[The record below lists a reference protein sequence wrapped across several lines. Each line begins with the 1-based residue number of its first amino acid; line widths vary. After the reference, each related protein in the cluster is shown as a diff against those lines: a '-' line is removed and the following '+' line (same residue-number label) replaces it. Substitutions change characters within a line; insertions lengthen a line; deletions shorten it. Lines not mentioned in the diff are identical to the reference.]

1 MTERLLV
8 IGGDAAGMSAAS
20 QARRRRPADDLD
32 IVVLERSGWIS
43 FSACGEPYFIAG
55 EVTELEHLLARR
67 PEQFAADDIQVRMH
81 TEATAI
87 DPDRRLVEAT
97 GPDGPLTFHYDHLVY
112 ATGAAPIIPD
122 IRDAD
127 AEGAFTLRTLDDAA
141 AIEEAARTATQAVV
155 VGGGYIGI
163 EVAEALQRRG
173 IPTTIVTSGETVMN
187 RALDQD
193 MGQLATEE
201 IRAQGVDVHPG
212 IRVRCLVDGGGA
224 VVGVEADEDVLPAD
238 LVVIGVGAAP
248 EVSLAT
254 SAGVALGPTGAI
266 AVDDR
271 QRTSVDGIWAAGDC
285 AEARHFVSGLPVN
298 TQLGTVAN
306 KQGRV
311 AGINLGG
318 GDATFPGVLGT
329 AITRFGSTEIA
340 RTGLSEREAAEA
352 GIRSSVGTVQ
362 SSTIAGYMPDAAA
375 MTIKALC
382 QHGTGKLLGAQ
393 IVGGPGAGKRIDT
406 FATAI
411 WGGLGGHDLAMA
423 DLSYAPPFSGVWEP
437 AMIAARRAA
446 DRALGI
452 TT

>member
-1 MTERLLV
+1 VTERLLV

-20 QARRRRPADDLD
+20 QARRRRPADDLE

-55 EVTELEHLLARR
+55 EVTDLQQLLARR
-67 PEQFAADDIQVRMH
+67 PEQFEADGIEVRMH

-87 DPDRRLVEAT
+87 DPDRRVVEALGPT
-97 GPDGPLTFHYDHLVY
+97 GPVSFGYDQLVY

-127 AEGAFTLRTLDDAA
+127 ADGVFTLRTLDDAA
-141 AIEEAARTATQAVV
+141 DIHAAAGHATRAVV

-163 EVAEALQRRG
+163 EVAEALVRRG
-173 IPTTIVTSGETVMN
+173 VQTTIVTSGDTVMN
-187 RALDQD
+187 RALDED
-193 MGQLATEE
+193 MGHLATDA
-201 IRAQGVDVHPG
+201 IRSQGVEVHPG

-248 EVSLAT
+248 EVALAER
-254 SAGVALGPTGAI
+254 AGVTLGPTGAI

-285 AEARHFVSGLPVN
+285 AEARHVVSGLPVN

-329 AITRFGSTEIA
+329 AITRFGKTEIS
-340 RTGLSEREAAEA
+340 RTGLSERQATEA
-352 GIRSSVGTVQ
+352 GIAHSVGTVE
-362 SSTIAGYMPDAAA
+362 SSTIAGYMADTAP
-375 MTIKALC
+375 MVIKALC
-382 QHGTGKLLGAQ
+382 EQGTGRLLGAQ

-406 FATAI
+406 FAAAL

-423 DLSYAPPFSGVWEP
+423 DLSYAPPFSGVWDP
-437 AMIAARRAA
+437 VMIAARRAA

-452 TT
+452 ST

>member
-1 MTERLLV
+1 MTERLVV

-20 QARRRRPADDLD
+20 QARRRRPPEDLE

-55 EVTELEHLLARR
+55 EVTELESLLARR
-67 PEQFAADDIQVRMH
+67 PERFEADGITVRMH
-81 TEATAI
+81 TEATSI
-87 DPDRRLVEAT
+87 DAERRVVGAR
-97 GPDGPLTFHYDHLVY
+97 GPDGELELAYDNLVY
-112 ATGAAPIIPD
+112 ATGAAPLIPD

-127 AEGAFTLRTLDDAA
+127 AAGAFTLRTLDDAA
-141 AIEEAARTATQAVV
+141 AIEAAAGTATRAVV

-163 EVAEALQRRG
+163 EVAEALHRRG
-173 IPTTIVTSGETVMN
+173 IPTTIVTSGDTVMN
-187 RALDQD
+187 RVLDED
-193 MGQLATEE
+193 MGNLATDA
-201 IRAQGVDVHPG
+201 IRDQGVEVRPG

-224 VVGVEADEDVLPAD
+224 VIGVDADDDILPAD
-238 LVVIGVGAAP
+238 LVVIGVGATP
-248 EVSLAT
+248 EVELAE

-266 AVDDR
+266 AVDER

-285 AEARHFVSGLPVN
+285 AEARHLVSGLPVN
-298 TQLGTVAN
+298 HQLGTVAN

-329 AITRFGSTEIA
+329 AITRFGQTEIS
-340 RTGLSEREAAEA
+340 RTGLSERDASEA
-352 GIRSSVGTVQ
+352 GIAYAVGMVE
-362 SSTIAGYMPDAAA
+362 SSTIAGYMPGAAS

-382 QHGTGKLLGAQ
+382 ELGTGRILGGQ
-393 IVGGPGAGKRIDT
+393 IVGGHGAGKRIDT
-406 FATAI
+406 FAVAI

-437 AMIAARRAA
+437 VMIAARRAA